1 MANIAG
7 PLQIYPV
14 GTTSYKQY
22 GVYNFVSNSYAA
34 GNYYHFK
41 TSIALSTYVM
51 TMVEAVGINYAASK
65 PIKCAWVMY
74 SYSYL
79 IGGTQ
84 TLYDGVSAHGVYLS
98 SDNYFCLRAYVATPG
113 DTSFQLSCVQAN
125 PSSPGYGLT
134 ITAAVHN
141 NNSGNHY

>member
-1 MANIAG
+1 MADISG

-14 GTTSYKQY
+14 STTSYKQY
-22 GVYNFVSNSYAA
+22 GVYNFVSNSYGA

-65 PIKCAWVMY
+65 PIKC
-74 SYSYL
+74 L

-113 DTSFQLSCVQAN
+113 DVSFQLSCVQAN
-125 PSSPGYGLT
+125 PSAPGYGLT